1 MDEISPLIIEKDIC
15 WNAST
20 LMRND
25 QLWMDCMWHLGDSSF
40 LMGSAQTEPRTWAK
54 NFCVSARKWR
64 RYLESIQIFIINYPS
79 QVRKLFQLM
88 SSLWY
93 FRSHNSE
100 IPLNLLKQP
109 AKTYTSSFILNI
121 FQVNFEKILRWSHSI
136 LDNFLHL
143 SQ

>member
-1 MDEISPLIIEKDIC
+1 MDEISPLIIEKYIC

-88 SSLWY
+88 SSRRY
-93 FRSHNSE
+93 DISE
-100 IPLNLLKQP
+100 VIIQKSPLIYWNNQLNLISAHLFWTFRL
-109 AKTYTSSFILNI
+109 AFIYRNQFTRI
-121 FQVNFEKILRWSHSI
+121 FYFAI
-136 LDNFLHL
+136 
-143 SQ
+143 